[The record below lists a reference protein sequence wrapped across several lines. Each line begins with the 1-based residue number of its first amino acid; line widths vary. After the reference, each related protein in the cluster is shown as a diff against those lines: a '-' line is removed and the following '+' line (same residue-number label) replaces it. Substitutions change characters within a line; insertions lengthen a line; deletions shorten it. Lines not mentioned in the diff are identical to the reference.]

1 MDTKGQNTFDRRKF
15 LVASATGVLVTATV
29 GPKLFA
35 GAIASPPRQLA
46 VGFAQ
51 FDEAAAVADATSISS
66 ADGGFISRGARISVS
81 GASGTFGDHAE
92 RRAVQ
97 LTARYSYLDGAER
110 REAPFIAWGCS
121 RETGC
126 QGSPTSFTMPV
137 DETQNISFM
146 VGTERGMTHSR
157 PSRREA
163 FSSGAPEESAL
174 GVTLSLHGDG
184 YKLVRGFYVIVPLF
198 DDDAAPRWSQ
208 YSLKTSDG
216 RWTLHD
222 GADRPVSFEHIVL
235 RIDYAS

>member
-1 MDTKGQNTFDRRKF
+1 MDTKGHKFDRRKF
-15 LVASATGVLVTATV
+15 LVTSATGVLVTATV

-35 GAIASPPRQLA
+35 GAIASPPRQLV

-51 FDEAAAVADATSISS
+51 FDEAAAVADATGIAS
-66 ADGGFISRGARISVS
+66 ADGQFISRGARISVS

-137 DETQNISFM
+137 DETQNISFA
-146 VGTERGMTHSR
+146 VGTERGMTQR

-163 FSSGAPEESAL
+163 FSGGAPEENTL

-208 YSLKTSDG
+208 YSLKSSDG
-216 RWTLHD
+216 RWKLHD
-222 GADRPVSFEHIVL
+222 SADRPVSFEHIVL